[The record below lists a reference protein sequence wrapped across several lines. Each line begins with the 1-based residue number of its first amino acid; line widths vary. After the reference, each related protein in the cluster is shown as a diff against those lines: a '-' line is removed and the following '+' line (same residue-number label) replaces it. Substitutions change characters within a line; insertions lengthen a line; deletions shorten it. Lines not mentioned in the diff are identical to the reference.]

1 MYTLCLWMQISGRN
15 ISKCVPLICIYFCW
29 CFGELVTYLRWDT
42 LIISMGGSSFPRS
55 PLNAKHLPGKHNKHT
70 EREKVRGWRR
80 GGDNRRQKMVSFLIP
95 VKKLIHLIFFL
106 VPVHPGFISF
116 VRARRESCTQLILTI
131 CSNPCL
137 TLTTFRSRNSTL
149 CRASKWPCEQNKN
162 ALQVHCITFANGSAY
177 QISRRALRKSGLIEM
192 CKW

>member
-1 MYTLCLWMQISGRN
+1 MCASYLYL
-15 ISKCVPLICIYFCW
+15 LL
-29 CFGELVTYLRWDT
+29 LVFWRVGDLLEMRHFNHLNGW
-42 LIISMGGSSFPRS
+42 LIISALASECKAS
-55 PLNAKHLPGKHNKHT
+55 AWKAQQTHT

-137 TLTTFRSRNSTL
+137 TFATFRSRNSTL

-177 QISRRALRKSGLIEM
+177 QISRRALRKGGLIEM